1 MFKLFTKYFSVGIL
15 NTLIHWSIFGLLT
28 MFLSTSQAIA
38 NLIGFIAAVS
48 FSFFANAKFTFKAK
62 ATAARYL
69 SFTIFMGALS
79 YLTGYIADQLLL
91 PPLAT
96 LIIFSGI
103 SLVLGFIYSKVFVF
117 KDTQQWR
124 YH

>member
-1 MFKLFTKYFSVGIL
+1 MIKLFTKYFSVGIL

-28 MFLSTSQAIA
+28 VFLSTSQAIA

-62 ATAARYL
+62 ATATRYI
-69 SFTIFMGALS
+69 SFTLFMGLLS
-79 YLTGYIADQLLL
+79 YLTGYAADQLRL
-91 PPLAT
+91 PPIAT
-96 LIIFSGI
+96 LIIFSSI
-103 SLVLGFIYSKVFVF
+103 SLVLGFLYSKIFVF
-117 KDTQQWR
+117 RDTPQWK

>member
-1 MFKLFTKYFSVGIL
+1 MIKLFTKYFSVGIL
-15 NTLIHWSIFGLLT
+15 NTLIHWAIFGVLT
-28 MFLSTSQAIA
+28 VFLSTSQAVA

-69 SFTIFMGALS
+69 AFTSFMGFLS
-79 YLTGYIADQLLL
+79 YLIGYTADQLTL

-103 SLVLGFIYSKVFVF
+103 SLVIGFIYSKVFIF
-117 KDTQQWR
+117 KDA
-124 YH
+124 

>member
-69 SFTIFMGALS
+69 SFTIFMGVLS

-117 KDTQQWR
+117 KDTQQ
-124 YH
+124 